1 MGLDGVTVAAI
12 RRSALFEWIRA
23 CGRRALCALG
33 DVARIGL
40 RGSDSAHRQ
49 HRGRNRAPFV
59 QQLICIFDRRR
70 KGHAVKR
77 TCAVLISSHRPQPV
91 RLRASHISQ
100 TLDHSRNAH
109 YHPPDRSNVARS
121 TGRTKALIAF
131 CVPASYLKYITQEAR
146 HELDH
151 KLRPSN
157 DKFAVFTPRSTGQP
171 LDKMLGLRNHAV
183 PPRIGG

>member
-1 MGLDGVTVAAI
+1 MGLPSLLFGAAHYLNGFGPADGV
-12 RRSALFEWIRA
+12 
-23 CGRRALCALG
+23 LCALQATLLG
-33 DVARIGL
+33 LACADLTARI
-40 RGSDSAHRQ
+40 
-49 HRGRNRAPFV
+49 
-59 QQLICIFDRRR
+59 
-70 KGHAVKR
+70 
-77 TCAVLISSHRPQPV
+77 